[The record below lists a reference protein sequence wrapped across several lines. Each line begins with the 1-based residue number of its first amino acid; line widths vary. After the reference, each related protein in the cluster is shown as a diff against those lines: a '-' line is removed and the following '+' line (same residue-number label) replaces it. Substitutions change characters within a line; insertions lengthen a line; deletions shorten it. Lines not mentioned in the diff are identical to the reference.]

1 MAYRPERVVSIVD
14 NTIDIVPAIVKADL
28 SEYIMKSSN
37 ENPIG
42 PQLDN
47 LIAPLALRRDICG
60 MYVEACMTRGIELE
74 CPTSGPFNR
83 YSLSLIHNPMAKKLL
98 IGDYFKPYW
107 SPNLA
112 KCSREEEKIAFIPR
126 NSAIAASKGL
136 HNPIL

>member
-37 ENPIG
+37 E
-42 PQLDN
+42 N

-136 HNPIL
+136 HNSIL